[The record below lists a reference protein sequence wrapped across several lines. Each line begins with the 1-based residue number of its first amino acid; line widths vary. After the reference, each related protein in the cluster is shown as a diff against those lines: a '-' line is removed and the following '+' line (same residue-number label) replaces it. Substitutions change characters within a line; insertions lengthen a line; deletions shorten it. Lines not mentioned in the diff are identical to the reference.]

1 MHTTQTLRRG
11 ALPVA
16 MALGLTA
23 CGGGEDAAPPEA
35 TSSAQVELAPLEL
48 AERQA
53 RAALRPELAPDSE
66 HYIVTLNAAVVAEN
80 ERQVARTL
88 GAGSAQTMA
97 ERAVQSVT
105 ARLLGTQGGARVR
118 AHFTQ
123 ALQGF
128 AATVPQAEAAD
139 FVERLQSDP
148 AVTRIEHDR
157 VASLSQE
164 TGLAATT
171 TPSLPVLI
179 RSLES
184 RLWGL
189 DRIDQLKLPL
199 NSRFQNALDGHG
211 VRVYVVDT
219 GVNAHTDF
227 GSRLATTGYTAIQD
241 GHGTTDCNGH
251 GTHVAGT
258 AAGTSSGVAPGATIV
273 PVRVMP
279 CSGGGLSTDI
289 IRGLDWIATHG
300 QRPGV
305 VNISLGGGISTAMD
319 EAVTRLAGA
328 GYTVAVAA
336 GNENVDACSR
346 SPARA
351 AAALTVAASTST
363 DTRAGFSNYGRCVDL
378 FAPGL
383 YISSAAMADPQGWV
397 TMSGTSMASPHVA
410 GAAALLLQER
420 PKLTP
425 PQVATQMLYQAS
437 ASVIKD
443 AKGSP
448 NKLLF
453 AGAGKQV
460 AFPTPW
466 VVHVAQMTGIG
477 KAATRAS
484 WYASAT
490 VTVYNEEGQPQK
502 DVKVTG
508 QFSNRSNLVT
518 CTTAAS
524 GTATGTCVL
533 RSVNFPLST
542 GDVTFAV
549 TTLTGTAMTYQST
562 ANVRS
567 NVLITRP

>member
-1 MHTTQTLRRG
+1 MQSTQTLHFR
-11 ALPVA
+11 ALPVVLI
-16 MALGLTA
+16 LGLTA
-23 CGGGEDAAPPEA
+23 CGGGEDSSLPEA
-35 TSSAQVELAPLEL
+35 TSSAQVELAPLE
-48 AERQA
+48 AQERQA
-53 RAALRPELAPDSE
+53 RAALYPELAPDSE

-88 GAGSAQTMA
+88 GATSSQTMA

-105 ARLLGTQGGARVR
+105 ARLLGVQGGARAR

-139 FVERLQSDP
+139 FVERLQNDP

-157 VASLSQE
+157 VVSLSDE
-164 TGLAATT
+164 LGLAATT

-179 RSLES
+179 RSLEA

-199 NSRFQNALDGHG
+199 NSRFQNTLDGRG

-227 GSRLATTGYTAIQD
+227 GSRLSTTGYSAIQD
-241 GHGTTDCNGH
+241 GRGTTDCNGH

-258 AAGTSSGVAPGATIV
+258 AAGTSSGVAPGATVV

-305 VNISLGGGISTAMD
+305 VNISLGGGISSALD

-336 GNENVDACSR
+336 GNESVDACSR
-346 SPARA
+346 SPARTT
-351 AAALTVAASTST
+351 AALTVAASTSS
-363 DTRAGFSNYGRCVDL
+363 DTRASFSNFGRCVDL
-378 FAPGL
+378 FAPGQE
-383 YISSAAMADPQGWV
+383 ISSAAMADPHGWV

-425 PQVATQMLYQAS
+425 PQVATQMLAQAS
-437 ASVIKD
+437 ASVVKD
-443 AKGSP
+443 PKGSP

-460 AFPTPW
+460 YFPTPW
-466 VVHVAQMTGIG
+466 VVHVAQMSGLG
-477 KAATRAS
+477 KAVTKAS
-484 WYASAT
+484 WNASVT
-490 VTVYNEEGQPQK
+490 VTAYNEEGQPQK

-508 QFSNRSNLVT
+508 QFSNRANLVA
-518 CTTAAS
+518 CTTAA
-524 GTATGTCVL
+524 TGVCVL
-533 RSVNFPLST
+533 KSVNFPLST
-542 GDVTFAV
+542 SGVTFAV

-567 NVLITRP
+567 NVLVTRP